1 MGILWL
7 SYGEGSRPEV
17 DFTWTGV
24 RRVSLLV
31 RDDEELDGIEEILPD
46 DIRRGAEGCHRMEIS
61 LCHPNAEGGVLLS
74 KRLSGGD
81 GGDAS
86 HGGRCSGRIDEDIL
100 VVRALGRR
108 RHEVTDQLA
117 ETELKE
123 AGEEGGY

>member
-1 MGILWL
+1 MGILWEF
-7 SYGEGSRPEV
+7 YGYPM
-17 DFTWTGV
+17 
-24 RRVSLLV
+24 VSLLQKKGKV
-31 RDDEELDGIEEILPD
+31 LFFMCNKEKLGWIEEVLPD
-46 DIRRGAEGCHRMEIS
+46 DIRRGSEGREGVEVG
-61 LCHPNAEGGVLLS
+61 LRHPNAEGGVLLS